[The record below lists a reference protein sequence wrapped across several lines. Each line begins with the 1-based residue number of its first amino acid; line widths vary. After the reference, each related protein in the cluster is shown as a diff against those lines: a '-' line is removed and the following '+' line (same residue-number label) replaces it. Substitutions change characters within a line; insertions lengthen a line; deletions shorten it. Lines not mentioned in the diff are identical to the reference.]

1 MLAMAITHA
10 GRCVGRQVFAL
21 LLTRSRLVGG
31 VAAMGYVA
39 LYAVLLTTLY
49 GTQGVAWVT
58 YSIGAYLIS
67 LAFIAAW
74 SLLTLKPLPLLAA
87 FFGSFLS
94 PPVGLYFLLLGG
106 YIRWAGVCNLL

>member
-1 MLAMAITHA
+1 MRGVAL
-10 GRCVGRQVFAL
+10 GDRFFAL

-31 VAAMGYVA
+31 VAATGYVA

-58 YSIGAYLIS
+58 YAIGPYMIS

-74 SLLTLKPLPLLAA
+74 SSLTLKPLPLLAV
-87 FFGSFLS
+87 FFGSFLL

-106 YIRWAGVCNLL
+106 YIPVVC